1 MRASHR
7 RAALINIE
15 REGEELWVVVPDQN
29 PLNTFLL
36 PMTHGTYLGM
46 RGSILINFEGA
57 LISPRKALHKFYGIR
72 HENSIQVHLMQL
84 LCCVRTGLGFIL
96 LSSRTLPSKER
107 FKIAVIAFMTMCAAL
122 KSMHVNKIPNST
134 FDLKNVK
141 GKFGLNS
148 TDMLEFK
155 LFLMTSLIGVG
166 IVCHMFEPG
175 LFTKDKNTG
184 NGGGQSKK
192 TR

>member
-1 MRASHR
+1 MATITVANSGVLKNVLT
-7 RAALINIE
+7 LI
-15 REGEELWVVVPDQN
+15 GFVL
-29 PLNTFLL
+29 
-36 PMTHGTYLGM
+36 
-46 RGSILINFEGA
+46 ILINFEGA

-134 FDLKNVK
+134 FDLKNVR